1 MAGVGPTTLFKY
13 YKTKENPIV
22 AISAAARSREWALAA
37 EQCGIEKLLH
47 FTAYEMIRY
56 YTDWIICLY
65 LSRPELLRFADRTEP
80 SDYLMS
86 KSDVSWG
93 QDTARPFIMDNDKL
107 MDGWRSSPDSG
118 SSALGQGMRVAANI
132 TSPCCA
138 TRTLP
143 WQPEQRRRSKATTL
157 PISSEAPKSTWSPE
171 KAAITVKSVTI

>member
-13 YKTKENPIV
+13 YQTKGNPVV

-37 EQCGIEKLLH
+37 EQFGIEKLLH

-93 QDTARPFIMDNDKL
+93 QDTARPFM
-107 MDGWRSSPDSG
+107 
-118 SSALGQGMRVAANI
+118 
-132 TSPCCA
+132 TSLWTVGVQVRIA
-138 TRTLP
+138 
-143 WQPEQRRRSKATTL
+143 
-157 PISSEAPKSTWSPE
+157 EAPRS
-171 KAAITVKSVTI
+171 VKECALRPI

>member
-13 YKTKENPIV
+13 YQTKENPVV

-37 EQCGIEKLLH
+37 EQRGIEKLLH

-93 QDTARPFIMDNDKL
+93 QDTARPFIMENDKL
-107 MDGWRSSPDSG
+107 MDGWRSGPDSG

-143 WQPEQRRRSKATTL
+143 WQPEQRRRSKITNL
-157 PISSEAPKSTWSPE
+157 PVSSEAPKSTWSPE
-171 KAAITVKSVTI
+171 KAAIAVKSVTI